1 MSDFV
6 GTPPRS
12 ALSVRLR
19 RLQLKNHRNYV
30 QLDLAPGPGVNV
42 FIGANGHGKT
52 NLLEAVAM
60 LALSS
65 SPRARRELELVGP
78 AGSGSRIQA
87 EIDDGPARRE
97 ISISLDVE
105 GQRARR
111 TIEVDGVRRRA
122 IDLPGHFRVVL
133 FWPDDLGLVKAGPEL
148 RRRFLNQML
157 VQVEPGYARALAG
170 LRRVLEQ
177 RNSLLKRI
185 ASGQGGDD
193 MLHAW
198 NQELV
203 QVGGEIVAAR
213 ARAVRE
219 LEPEAARCHAE
230 IAPGERLEIHYEGP
244 PENLAEAVNNSL
256 AEDLK
261 RGSTSVGPH
270 RDDVPVLLDGQEARS
285 YASQGQQRT
294 AVVSLKLAEAAL
306 IENRTGERPL
316 LLLDDVLSELDG
328 ERRAALLKEV
338 AGGGQVIIT
347 SVEAGPFPPEL
358 MAGAMVWT
366 VIEGKIQA
374 CG

>member
-185 ASGQGGDD
+185 ASGEGGDD

-219 LEPEAARCHAE
+219 LGPEAARCHAE

>member
-185 ASGQGGDD
+185 ASGEGGDD

-230 IAPGERLEIHYEGP
+230 IAPGERLEIRYEGP

>member
-185 ASGQGGDD
+185 ASGEGGDD

-261 RGSTSVGPH
+261 RVSTSVGPH

>member
-1 MSDFV
+1 
-6 GTPPRS
+6 
-12 ALSVRLR
+12 VRLR
-19 RLQLKNHRNYV
+19 RLRLRNHRNYA
-30 QLDLAPGPGVNV
+30 QLELAPGPGINV
-42 FIGANGHGKT
+42 FIGPNGQGKT

-65 SPRARRELELVGP
+65 SPRARRDSELVGP
-78 AGSGSRIQA
+78 IGPGSRIEA
-87 EIDDGPARRE
+87 EIESDGTRRE
-97 ISISLDVE
+97 LAITLTVE
-105 GQRARR
+105 GDRAHR
-111 TIEVDGVRRRA
+111 TIEVDGAKRRA
-122 IDLPGHFRVVL
+122 VDLPGHFRVTL
-133 FWPDDLGLVKAGPEL
+133 FWPDDLGLVKGGPDL

-185 ASGQGGDD
+185 AAGEGGED
-193 MLHAW
+193 MLNAW

-203 QVGGEIVAAR
+203 RLSSEISAAR
-213 ARAVRE
+213 GGAVAE
-219 LEPEAARCHAE
+219 LAPEAARWHAQ
-230 IAPGERLEIHYEGP
+230 IAAGERLQIDYLGP

-256 AEDLK
+256 AEDLR
-261 RGSTSVGPH
+261 RGTTSVGPH
-270 RDDVPVLLDGQEARS
+270 RDDVRVILDGQDARS

-306 IENRTGERPL
+306 IQRRTGERPV

-328 ERRAALLKEV
+328 SRRAALLDEV
-338 AGGGQVIIT
+338 GAGGQVIVT

-358 MAGAMVWT
+358 IAVAMVWT
-366 VIEGKIQA
+366 VTEGRIQP